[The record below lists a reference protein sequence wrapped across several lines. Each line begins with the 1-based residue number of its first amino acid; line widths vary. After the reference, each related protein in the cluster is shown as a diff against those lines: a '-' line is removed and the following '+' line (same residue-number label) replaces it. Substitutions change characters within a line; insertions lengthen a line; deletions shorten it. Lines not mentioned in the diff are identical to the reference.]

1 MNTQKPLPEVGKLY
15 HFWDDGKSSP
25 SRHYICKVERIV
37 PYNEA
42 ENIVIKDIPEYD
54 DDQNLSYVDKNLIQ
68 CWLPQRDFCDWLYD
82 KKTDYFIEVSC
93 PNYDEYN
100 LWFVR
105 TKSGG
110 WFSLDIQ
117 NSWQGGELDVTG
129 EIFKRIIEDYKAWGD
144 TSVYFEAKY
153 EKEN

>member
-1 MNTQKPLPEVGKLY
+1 MEKQSNFGCNISNMNTQKPLPEVGKLY

-68 CWLPQRDFCDWLYD
+68 CWLP
-82 KKTDYFIEVSC
+82 
-93 PNYDEYN
+93 
-100 LWFVR
+100 
-105 TKSGG
+105 
-110 WFSLDIQ
+110 
-117 NSWQGGELDVTG
+117 
-129 EIFKRIIEDYKAWGD
+129 
-144 TSVYFEAKY
+144 
-153 EKEN
+153 